1 MFADNT
7 LTPREAIRLCALG
20 TLATRPMRY
29 SALANAI
36 RHFVS
41 RILGPSLDLMGTS
54 IELLRLEGLVGAVA
68 PVGGPTKDA
77 PLSGREGAGMEDDAL
92 LAITEAGRREM
103 KNLLCANIRA
113 ASTDL
118 NKLIVALKFRFLHH
132 LDDADRRAQID
143 LLVDS
148 CEKELARLDDLRA
161 HHADDPGA
169 LASWLDHDIAA
180 IERRIA
186 WLKEFRGRSD

>member
-1 MFADNT
+1 MFTDNT

-20 TLATRPMRY
+20 TLAAEPMRY

-54 IELLRLEGLVGAVA
+54 IELLRLEGLVRGI
-68 PVGGPTKDA
+68 D
-77 PLSGREGAGMEDDAL
+77 GAGMEDDARL
-92 LAITEAGRREM
+92 EITDAGRREL
-103 KNLLCANIRA
+103 KNLLTANIRA

-132 LDDADRRAQID
+132 LDESDRRAQLD
-143 LLVDS
+143 LLVEA
-148 CEKELARLDDLRA
+148 CEKELARLEDLRT
-161 HHADDPGA
+161 HHAQDPGA
-169 LASWLDHDIAA
+169 LAAWLDHDIAA
-180 IERRIA
+180 IKRRIA
-186 WLKEFRGRSD
+186 WIEDFRGRP

>member
-1 MFADNT
+1 MFTDNT

-36 RHFVS
+36 RHFIS

-54 IELLRLEGLVGAVA
+54 IELLRLEGLVRAI
-68 PVGGPTKDA
+68 
-77 PLSGREGAGMEDDAL
+77 EGTGMEDDARL
-92 LAITEAGRREM
+92 EITDTGRSEL
-103 KNLLCANIRA
+103 KNLLTANIRA

-132 LDDADRRAQID
+132 LGEADRQVQLD
-143 LLVDS
+143 LLVES
-148 CEKELARLDDLRA
+148 CEKELARLEDLRT
-161 HHADDPGA
+161 HHARDPGS
-169 LASWLDHDIAA
+169 LAAWLDHDIAA

-186 WLKEFRGRSD
+186 WLKNFRG